1 MKKMPS
7 PQELRDLLAH
17 VVAQN
22 EDPETGDRDLLAE
35 CYEIL
40 DALPLEDGDLLEGET
55 GDEAASAECQNCDWR
70 GDPAECRPLQDVLDR
85 VDPGEV
91 MPIGECPECGCVC
104 HFSDRVVVTLNK
116 VEVERLRRLLADPLG
131 DACQGGDVS
140 RSIARKL
147 GWYDL
152 LPPGP
157 GLDGGL

>member
-35 CYEIL
+35 C
-40 DALPLEDGDLLEGET
+40 
-55 GDEAASAECQNCDWR
+55 QNCDWR
-70 GDPAECRPLQDVLDR
+70 GDPAECRQLRDVFDR

-91 MPIGECPECGCVC
+91 MPVGECPECNCAC
-104 HFSDRVVVTLNK
+104 HYNGRVTVTFTTEELK
-116 VEVERLRRLLADPLG
+116 QLRRLLEEPLG

-147 GWYDL
+147 DWYDL